1 MSLVLRLTMLLC
13 IPIMFGAAIAVSRL
27 TRRGKNRDRAVIA
40 VAVASPV
47 LFFIVPL
54 ILAGDWPGPYSPLV
68 LHEGPFTWPA
78 GCANRLYRD
87 GDEISITC
95 QDSRNML
102 PRKLAL
108 DHGLPMLMA
117 RSEHDYYRVGA
128 EAINFN
134 CNYIIQRCTVR
145 HAEPNVFQ

>member
-1 MSLVLRLTMLLC
+1 
-13 IPIMFGAAIAVSRL
+13 
-27 TRRGKNRDRAVIA
+27 
-40 VAVASPV
+40 
-47 LFFIVPL
+47 
-54 ILAGDWPGPYSPLV
+54 
-68 LHEGPFTWPA
+68 
-78 GCANRLYRD
+78 
-87 GDEISITC
+87 
-95 QDSRNML
+95 ML